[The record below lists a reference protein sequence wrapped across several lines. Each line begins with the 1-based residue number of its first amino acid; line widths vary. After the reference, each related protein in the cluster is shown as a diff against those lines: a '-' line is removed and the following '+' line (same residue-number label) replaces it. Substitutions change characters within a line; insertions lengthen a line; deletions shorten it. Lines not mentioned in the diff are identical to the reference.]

1 MMEQKL
7 WGIVLAAG
15 EGTRARDFLRR
26 LYGERGIKRTHL
38 RIRASARSW
47 RRDKGS
53 SRYLI
58 ESFASPTNDKKQ
70 EERGEMK

>member
-38 RIRASARSW
+38 RIRASVRSW
-47 RRDKGS
+47 RRDEGS
-53 SRYLI
+53 SRSLR
-58 ESFASPTNDKKQ
+58 ESVASPTGEKK
-70 EERGEMK
+70 